1 MTEQDEILTA
11 KQACEFL
18 GCSRSTLEK
27 FIRVH
32 RLPRI
37 QIMWKGKNFFRKSEI
52 INWQNKFNSLH
63 SRMSRKLKRTF
74 GPME

>member
-1 MTEQDEILTA
+1 MIEQDEILTA
-11 KQACEFL
+11 GETCEL
-18 GCSRSTLEK
+18 LKCSRATLEK
-27 FIRVH
+27 YMRVYE
-32 RLPRI
+32 LPRI